1 MHWASLRPSL
11 TATSIAAGVRRPL
24 AAALKQPGT
33 VVAGGKPVIATPA
46 PGLVLLVA
54 GHTAALP
61 VLFGVALQ

>member
-1 MHWASLRPSL
+1 MTWSLLHPSL
-11 TATSIAAGVRRPL
+11 TATSLAAGVRRPL
-24 AAALKQPGT
+24 VAALKQPGT
-33 VVAGGKPVIATPA
+33 VVAGGKTVIATPA